1 VVCCPG
7 VTSTHINPDMHA
19 YTLQAHTH
27 KTHKHTDSIARHLLP
42 CACCVT
48 SYHVVRQFTPACL
61 PSMSHCQSRGV
72 ATAMQSGHRRCLGV
86 PRAATPAGVRT
97 TLLPQRD
104 GQRRACSSGAVSHR
118 SKPARQHRAGML
130 ASGSRAVRRLHNGF
144 NPFYINAS
152 FHFART
158 HSKRRGLSKRDS
170 APE

>member
-1 VVCCPG
+1 MWPARTLTHTCTHTRYRPTLTKH
-7 VTSTHINPDMHA
+7 TSTQILLLVNSCHVLVVSPAIMWYGNSHLHA
-19 YTLQAHTH
+19 
-27 KTHKHTDSIARHLLP
+27 S
-42 CACCVT
+42 
-48 SYHVVRQFTPACL
+48 RQCL
-61 PSMSHCQSRGV
+61 TANHGGV

-104 GQRRACSSGAVSHR
+104 GQWRACSSGAVSHR

-144 NPFYINAS
+144 NPLYINAS
-152 FHFART
+152 FHFPRT